1 MKRTTSEAWSV
12 RVNRAGRWSFLFVV
26 AVVGGGLLFPTATAQ
41 ALKRGAVKR
50 GVDEENCLMCHK
62 YTKMGLYTK
71 EGGER
76 SFHVSERIYAH
87 SVHAQV
93 PCRGCH
99 TDISQI
105 PHKADHKPV
114 DCAVACHMKE
124 PFSNK
129 GFSHEEIKKSLAVS
143 IHGPKEK
150 ESAEKAQHKP
160 DCKYC
165 HLNPLYHYDEDYNT
179 TLSLKRCRSCHEPKG
194 VERAF
199 EHMMY
204 RVKKRASRSS
214 KEIVYLCSSCH
225 ADEGLMKKFEHSN
238 APAQGYKE
246 YFHGKAVMR
255 GWGDP
260 ANCVDCHSAHAVYP
274 KEDDRSTVHRAN
286 LMRTCS
292 ENPACHPRAHDNF
305 VKAAVHVT
313 LDEEKNPVLIWVNRG
328 FTFLTVGT
336 MSFLIL
342 HVFLDVLRQILNG
355 LARWRRP
362 SHRS

>member
-1 MKRTTSEAWSV
+1 MRIFVLLAAVFFGTS
-12 RVNRAGRWSFLFVV
+12 
-26 AVVGGGLLFPTATAQ
+26 LFPPEVQ

-76 SFHVSERIYAH
+76 SFHVSEKIYAH
-87 SVHAQV
+87 SVHGLV

-99 TDISQI
+99 TDIDQI
-105 PHKADHKPV
+105 PHRPDTKPV
-114 DCAVACHMKE
+114 DCAVSCHMKE

-129 GFSHEEIKKSLAVS
+129 DFSHEEIRKSLVMS
-143 IHGPKEK
+143 IHGPKEN
-150 ESAEKAQHKP
+150 ESPEKAKHKP

-179 TLSLKRCRSCHEPKG
+179 TMSLKRCRSCHEPKG

-199 EHMMY
+199 EHMLY
-204 RVKKRASRSS
+204 RVKKRVSRSS

-225 ADEGLMKKFEHSN
+225 ADEGLMKVFEHTD
-238 APAQGYKE
+238 APARGYKE

-255 GWGDP
+255 GSGDP

-274 KEDDRSTVHRAN
+274 KDDSRSTVNQAN
-286 LMRTCS
+286 LMGTCA
-292 ENPACHPRAHDNF
+292 ENPACHPRANANF

-313 LDEEKNPVLIWVNRG
+313 LEEEKNPVLIWVNRG
-328 FTFLTVGT
+328 FTVLTVGT

-342 HVFLDVLRQILNG
+342 HVLLDAMRQILD
-355 LARWRRP
+355 WFTRRRRKP
-362 SHRS
+362 AGS